1 MREECWLWVKRGLSW
16 ELDGTRKRR
25 GAKHT
30 TIFPRRS
37 RSALFAFGGV
47 GRFRRLPTGLG
58 FLGVEG
64 VLGVA
69 AVLLATGRQV
79 MA

>member
-1 MREECWLWVKRGLSW
+1 MREEGWLWVERGLSW
-16 ELDGTRKRR
+16 ELEGTTKRR
-25 GAKHT
+25 GGKGT

-58 FLGVEG
+58 VLGVEG
-64 VLGVA
+64 VFGVA
-69 AVLLATGRQV
+69 AHLLATGRQV